1 MCIRDRYLDLVR
13 QYYGHDQGIV
23 HVDDKYG
30 AEWAY
35 IPHFYRNF
43 YVYQYATSM
52 IAGMSLLDGIV
63 GAPAKKA
70 GTATKNRDKY
80 ITMLS
85 SGSSKY
91 PIELLRDAG
100 VDMTTSAPFDASMR
114 EMNRIMDEIEKI
126 YAKQGKK

>member
-1 MCIRDRYLDLVR
+1 
-13 QYYGHDQGIV
+13 
-23 HVDDKYG
+23 
-30 AEWAY
+30 
-35 IPHFYRNF
+35 
-43 YVYQYATSM
+43 M

-100 VDMTTSAPFDASMR
+100 VDMTTAAPFDASMR

-126 YAKQGKK
+126 YAKQGRK